1 MLDDAGDDVMRYF
14 IFGSLFFEWNM
25 NFVQDVIDTI
35 HILVQNKKLNIN
47 IVYVDI
53 KYVEILL
60 WIKVSK

>member
-1 MLDDAGDDVMRYF
+1 MMGIFY
-14 IFGSLFFEWNM
+14 FGSLFFEWNM
-25 NFVQDVIDTI
+25 NFVQDVTDII
-35 HILVQNKKLNIN
+35 HILVPNKKLNIN

>member
-1 MLDDAGDDVMRYF
+1 MMRGDDVMRYF

>member
-1 MLDDAGDDVMRYF
+1 MIGIFY
-14 IFGSLFFEWNM
+14 FGSLFFEWNM
-25 NFVQDVIDTI
+25 NFVQDVTDII
-35 HILVQNKKLNIN
+35 HILVPNKKLNIN